1 MERSDPQQVTN
12 RDVAGILTFMGQLLE
27 ISGDDPFKVRA
38 YYRAAQEIERQSE
51 SVAGRDEEELIALR
65 GIGRQIARKIKEI
78 EETGTFRELEELRAE
93 IPGTLIELLELDG
106 VGPKTINVLWKKL
119 GILSIDDLDRAARNH
134 RIRALKGFGA
144 KKEENMLRAVSRFRQ
159 KDERMNRAE
168 ADAIVRIVTSVLLPD
183 TFTVAGS
190 YRRGLSTVGDIDIV
204 TLESRDVVRP
214 RLTAVADEVIDD
226 GSRKTSLRVRGRRVD
241 IRYTTPDVY
250 GAMLV
255 YLTGSK
261 AFNIRIRAV
270 ANAGGYTLNEYGLE
284 ERNSGG
290 LQAFADEGDLFRAL
304 GMRYIPPEIREDRGE
319 VELALTDALPALV
332 DLPDVRG
339 DLHCHT
345 VWSDGRQTLEDIAS
359 RGDQLGYEYILITD
373 HSSSLG
379 VAHGLGTDALQR
391 QQSEIEHTNRGHT
404 CTLLSGVEV
413 DIMGDG
419 SLGLA
424 GKILADLDLVIASV
438 HSGFKQEEDQ
448 ITRRI
453 LSAVENEHV
462 DIIGHPTGRLLGR
475 RPPYAVDLA
484 RVIER
489 AAEVGTALEINAS
502 PHRLDLDDIYIRQA
516 KEKGVKLAVGT
527 DSHRTPEFSNMH
539 YGITLA
545 RRGWCTAPDILNT
558 YPLAKLLEW

>member
-12 RDVAGILTFMGQLLE
+12 REVAGVLTFMGQLLE
-27 ISGDDPFKVRA
+27 ISGDDPFKIRA

-51 SVAGRDEEELIALR
+51 PVAGRGEEELVALR
-65 GIGRQIARKIKEI
+65 GIGRQIARKIGEI
-78 EETGTFRELEELRAE
+78 EETGTFRELDELRAE
-93 IPGTLIELLELDG
+93 IPDSLIELLALDS
-106 VGPKTINVLWKKL
+106 VGPKTINLLWKKL
-119 GILSIDDLDRAARNH
+119 GILSVGDLEKAARNH
-134 RIRALKGFGA
+134 RIRAVKGFGA
-144 KKEENMLRAVSRFRQ
+144 KKEENILRAIDRFQQ
-159 KDERMNRAE
+159 KNGRMTRAE
-168 ADAIVRIVTSVLLPD
+168 ADAIVNTATGVLLPG

-204 TLESRDVVRP
+204 TLEERDAVRP

-226 GSRKTSLRVRGRRVD
+226 GSRKTSLRIGGRRVD
-241 IRYTTPDVY
+241 IRYATPEIY
-250 GAMLV
+250 GAMLM

-270 ANAGGYTLNEYGLE
+270 ANSGGYTLNEYGLE
-284 ERNSGG
+284 ERSSGR
-290 LQAFADEGDLFRAL
+290 LQTFADEDGLFRDL
-304 GMRYIPPEIREDRGE
+304 GMDYVPPELREDRGE
-319 VELALTDALPALV
+319 VELALAGALPSLV

-339 DLHCHT
+339 DLHSHT
-345 VWSDGRQTLEDIAS
+345 RWSDGRQTLEEIAV
-359 RGDQLGYEYILITD
+359 RGDELGYEYILITD

-379 VAHGLGTDALQR
+379 VARGLDTDALER
-391 QQSEIEHTNRGHT
+391 QQSEIEHTNRRHT

-413 DIMGDG
+413 DIKSDG
-419 SLGLA
+419 ALGLP
-424 GKILADLDLVIASV
+424 GKMLADLDLVIASV
-438 HSGFKQEEDQ
+438 HSGFQQEEDQ

-516 KEKGVKLAVGT
+516 KEKGVKLTIGT
-527 DSHRTPEFSNMH
+527 DSHRPSEFSNMR

-558 YPLAKLLEW
+558 STLAGLLEW